1 VPLFLVPTHTTTVT
15 ATASSPSKLFFD
27 FTYNY
32 GDPDVFSSIG
42 TTATGTLSAARV
54 AAGDWTITPELLG
67 PFVKAAKVVTATV
80 GMTATTAAF
89 DPAVTSPTGDLWLG
103 STNATNSFSPYVVNP
118 GQSVTIPVTITPEGT
133 AGTVVSGT
141 LYLDD
146 SSFIPGDVTFDD
158 VTSNGP
164 EGSDLAAFSYTYT
177 IG

>member
-1 VPLFLVPTHTTTVT
+1 
-15 ATASSPSKLFFD
+15 
-27 FTYNY
+27 
-32 GDPDVFSSIG
+32 
-42 TTATGTLSAARV
+42 
-54 AAGDWTITPELLG
+54 
-67 PFVKAAKVVTATV
+67 
-80 GMTATTAAF
+80 
-89 DPAVTSPTGDLWLG
+89 
-103 STNATNSFSPYVVNP
+103 
-118 GQSVTIPVTITPEGT
+118 VTITPEGT